1 MGCNSSKS
9 AEEAENIKP
18 ENTEKTKENQETIE
32 PKTEDKKDDK
42 KEKKSEEESKNKKK
56 EKNNNFLKL
65 NDKTKIADKEM
76 QRINTDENKDALSNV
91 LTEGVMTTDGGRL
104 AMQKHHFNGVTVMK
118 EIEECFSEDINQ
130 DEILALVEDALG
142 DNIVEDENQKYP
154 GTITSKQARAVANI
168 LYNKL
173 NKNKNEEDDKNG
185 EIDLKNYKELKGV
198 NIKIGVTN
206 LTREVIKKY
215 IYNGQNVD
223 DYQIDLTYNNL
234 TKDNNNFFKA
244 LSIQIDP

>member
-18 ENTEKTKENQETIE
+18 ENGENKKENLETIE
-32 PKTEDKKDDK
+32 PNTEDKKDDK
-42 KEKKSEEESKNKKK
+42 IEKNSEEESKNKKK
-56 EKNNNFLKL
+56 EKNKDFLKL
-65 NDKTKIADKEM
+65 NAKTKIRDKEM

-91 LTEGVMTTDGGRL
+91 LTEGVMTTDGRL
-104 AMQKHHFNGVTVMK
+104 AMQKHHYNGVTIMK
-118 EIEECFSEDINQ
+118 EIEECFSEYKNE

-142 DNIVEDENQKYP
+142 DNIVDDENQRNP
-154 GTITSKQARAVANI
+154 GTITSKQAKAVANI

-244 LSIQIDP
+244 LSIQIGP